1 MLINLLH
8 QIILPAV
15 FKLNLLPTLKY
26 GQKNNLTYYLLDVG
40 EAQGLCFYLLITVKE
55 CNRNKKVIL

>member
-15 FKLNLLPTLKY
+15 LNLLPTLKY
-26 GQKNNLTYYLLDVG
+26 GQKNNLTYYLL
-40 EAQGLCFYLLITVKE
+40 YK
-55 CNRNKKVIL
+55 